1 MTSFEKVIL
10 EVIWVLS
17 YGTVNFLTIAIIL
30 KNLDW
35 SISIGLTLLD
45 DGSRD
50 FGCPITEVV
59 IMLAVTGVNNLNMS
73 ILVNMCYFWSCWFGS
88 VWNRDS
94 RWVDRDIPFVFGL
107 GRARP
112 SRFWG
117 SLVSSCISFL
127 SHPQL

>member
-1 MTSFEKVIL
+1 MASFEKVIL

-17 YGTVNFLTIAIIL
+17 YGTVNLLTIAIIL

-35 SISIGLTLLD
+35 SIPVSFTLPD

-59 IMLAVTGVNNLNMS
+59 IVLVVDSIDSLDMG
-73 ILVNMCYFWSCWFGS
+73 ILVNMWYSWFLWFGS
-88 VWNRDS
+88 SWNGDS
-94 RWVDRDIPFVFGL
+94 CWVDRDSPFVFGL

-117 SLVSSCISFL
+117 SLVSS
-127 SHPQL
+127 